1 MAFATRQGFALNG
14 QPRTIYTSYSPVS
27 VSFVLALS
35 VAAGLAEPGEDAT
48 ISVATLPGTRTY
60 RYTHRGPY
68 AELARTYGRIT
79 AFMLEKGLMRSE
91 ADWPLYMPMWEES
104 ANDPR
109 TTPPA
114 ELLTYIHL
122 PVSGA

>member
-1 MAFATRQGFALNG
+1 
-14 QPRTIYTSYSPVS
+14 V
-27 VSFVLALS
+27 V
-35 VAAGLAEPGEDAT
+35 AGLAEPGEDAT
-48 ISVATLPGTRTY
+48 ISVARLPGARTY
-60 RYTHRGPY
+60 RFTHRGPY

-79 AFMLEKGLMRSE
+79 AFMLERGLMRSE
-91 ADWPLYMPMWEES
+91 ADWPLYMPMWEEY

-114 ELLTYIHL
+114 QLLTYIHL